1 MQKSQFYK
9 QLAMTESPVS
19 EETNNIVKKALSN
32 HVNPVACDI
41 CGELMKNS
49 RGVKLHKAK
58 KHK

>member
-1 MQKSQFYK
+1 MS
-9 QLAMTESPVS
+9 ESPVS

-41 CGELMKNS
+41 CGDWQLMKNS